1 MTAQISIHRI
11 KGAEAHAHPG
21 FSVVQ
26 IKHDQMGSV
35 SLHLEGDNGFG
46 AQIIAE
52 AINTAVS
59 RKVAVPV

>member
-1 MTAQISIHRI
+1 MTAQVSIHRI

-26 IKHDQMGSV
+26 IKHDQMGSIA
-35 SLHLEGDNGFG
+35 LHLEGDNGFG
-46 AQIIAE
+46 ARIIAE

-59 RKVAVPV
+59 RNVAVPL